1 MMIIIFWEDA
11 LSLEDHPTVRS
22 VRARSRPEGIDNPVS
37 ADLIK
42 QIARDCGA
50 DDAGIIE
57 IDRAA
62 IAPQRGFIRKVYG
75 RTRSLLAIACSMNR
89 EPVRSPTRSVAN
101 EEFHGTYDHVNET
114 ARAIVRAL
122 DEQGIPSCNSV
133 AAFPMEMDL
142 PRIMMVQHKPIAV
155 EAGLGHMGIHRSVIH
170 PKFGSFVLL
179 GTVLLGREVDAY
191 DHPIDYNP
199 CLECKLCVAAC
210 PVGAIKPD
218 GAFDFLS
225 CWTHNYHDF
234 LGNFARWVE
243 KVADSKDARD
253 YRSRVP
259 RTETLNVWQS
269 LSFKPGYK
277 AAYCISACP
286 AGEDVIGPFL
296 ESRDA
301 HFADVVQPLIDKD
314 EFVYVIP
321 DTDAEDTVTRRFPHK
336 KVQHVTSGR
345 HTPSLQAYL
354 FSLSLGFQRGRARA
368 LDLVTHLTFT
378 GATPLQ
384 ATIIIKGRNLEVLP
398 GRHDGEARL
407 RIAADSQ
414 AWLSVLNRD
423 LELTEAIDTGLVR
436 HSDEGLFAS
445 FMRCFPS

>member
-1 MMIIIFWEDA
+1 M
-11 LSLEDHPTVRS
+11 SLDDHPTVRA
-22 VRARSRPEGIDNPVS
+22 VRARRSQDVPNVPVS
-37 ADLIK
+37 SELIK
-42 QIARDCGA
+42 DIARKCGA

-57 IDRAA
+57 IERAA
-62 IAPQRGFIRKVYG
+62 IAPQRDYIRKVFG
-75 RTRSLLAIACSMNR
+75 RTRSLLAVACSMNR
-89 EPVRSPTRSVAN
+89 EPVRSPARSVAN

-122 DEQGIPSCNSV
+122 GEHGIPSCNAV

-155 EAGLGHMGIHRSVIH
+155 EAGLGRMGIHRSIIH

-179 GTVLLGREVDAY
+179 GTILLGCEVDAH

-218 GAFDFLS
+218 GSFDFLS
-225 CWTHNYHDF
+225 CHTHNYHDF
-234 LGNFARWVE
+234 LGNFSQWVE

-253 YRSRVP
+253 YRARVP

-296 ESRDA
+296 
-301 HFADVVQPLIDKD
+301 
-314 EFVYVIP
+314 
-321 DTDAEDTVTRRFPHK
+321 
-336 KVQHVTSGR
+336 
-345 HTPSLQAYL
+345 
-354 FSLSLGFQRGRARA
+354 QRGRARG
-368 LDLVTHLTFT
+368 LDLVTHLSFT
-378 GATPLQ
+378 GASALD
-384 ATIIIKGRNLEVLP
+384 ATVVIKGKDLQVVP
-398 GRHDGEARL
+398 GRHLGDAAL
-407 RIAADSQ
+407 NITADSQ
-414 AWLSVLNRD
+414 AWLRVQNRD
-423 LELTEAIDTGLVR
+423 LELAEAIDSKLVSY
-436 HSDEGLFAS
+436 SDEKLFTAY
-445 FMRCFPS
+445 MRCFPL

>member
-1 MMIIIFWEDA
+1 M
-11 LSLEDHPTVRS
+11 SLEDHPTVRT
-22 VRARSRPEGIDNPVS
+22 VRARSRDGVPDSPVS
-37 ADLIK
+37 ADFIK
-42 QIARDCGA
+42 QIARECGA

-57 IDRAA
+57 FDRAS
-62 IAPQRGFIRKVYG
+62 IAPQRDYIRKVYG

-122 DEQGIPSCNSV
+122 GEHGVASCNSV

-155 EAGLGHMGIHRSVIH
+155 EAGLGLMGIHRSVIH

-179 GTVLLGREVDAY
+179 GTILLGREVDAY

-225 CWTHNYHDF
+225 CHTHNYHDF
-234 LGNFARWVE
+234 LGNFAQWVE
-243 KVADSKDARD
+243 KVADSTDAKD

-296 ESRDA
+296 ESRDS
-301 HFADVVQPLIDKD
+301 HFAEIVQPLIDKD
-314 EFVYVIP
+314 ELVYVIP

-336 KVQHVTSGR
+336 KIQHVTSGR
-345 HTPSLQAYL
+345 HTGSLQAYL
-354 FSLSLGFQRGRARA
+354 FSLALGFQRGRARG
-368 LDLVTHLTFT
+368 LDLVTHLSFI
-378 GATPLQ
+378 GAHSLD
-384 ATIIIKGRNLEVLP
+384 ATVVIKGKHLEVVP
-398 GRHDGEARL
+398 GRHVGDAGL
-407 RIAADSQ
+407 RITADSQ
-414 AWLSVLNRD
+414 AWLRVLNRD
-423 LELTEAIDTGLVR
+423 LELGDAIGAEVITA
-436 HSDEGLFAS
+436 SDEKLLAAY
-445 FMRCFPS
+445 MRCFPL

>member
-1 MMIIIFWEDA
+1 M
-11 LSLEDHPTVRS
+11 SLDDHPTVRA
-22 VRARSRPEGIDNPVS
+22 VRARGSQNVREAAVS
-37 ADLIK
+37 AEFLK
-42 QIARDCGA
+42 QIARECGA
-50 DDAGIIE
+50 DDVGIIE
-57 IDRAA
+57 IERAA
-62 IAPQRGFIRKVYG
+62 IAPQLDYIRKVYG
-75 RTRSLLAIACSMNR
+75 RTRSLLAIVCHMNR
-89 EPVRSPTRSVAN
+89 EPVRSPSRSVAN

-122 DEQGIPSCNSV
+122 DEHGIPSCNSV

-155 EAGLGHMGIHRSVIH
+155 EAGLGRMGIHRSIIH

-179 GTVLLGREVDAY
+179 GTILLGREVDAY

-218 GAFDFLS
+218 GGFDFMS
-225 CWTHNYHDF
+225 CFTHNYHDF
-234 LGNFARWVE
+234 LGNFATWVE
-243 KVADSKDARD
+243 KVADSKDAKD
-253 YRSRVP
+253 YRARVP
-259 RTETLNVWQS
+259 RTETMNVWQS

-296 ESRDA
+296 HDRDA
-301 HFADVVQPLIDKD
+301 HFTEVVKPLIDKD

-345 HTPSLQAYL
+345 HTGSIQAYM
-354 FSLSLGFQRGRARA
+354 FSLSLGFQRGRARG
-368 LDLVTHLTFT
+368 LDFVTHLSFT
-378 GATPLQ
+378 GASAFA
-384 ATIIIKGRNLEVLP
+384 ATVVIKGKDLQVVP
-398 GRHDGEARL
+398 GRHVGEAAL
-407 RIAADSQ
+407 RITADTK
-414 AWLSVLNRD
+414 AWLGVLNRD
-423 LELTEAIDTGLVR
+423 LALADAIGSQLV
-436 HSDEGLFAS
+436 SYDDQKLFAAY
-445 FMRCFPS
+445 MRCFPL

>member
-1 MMIIIFWEDA
+1 
-11 LSLEDHPTVRS
+11 LSLEDHPTVRT
-22 VRARSRPEGIDNPVS
+22 VRARSRQEPRVVPIS
-37 ADLIK
+37 ASLIK

-50 DDAGIIE
+50 DDVGIIE
-57 IDRAA
+57 LDRAA
-62 IAPQRGFIRKVYG
+62 IAPQLNYIRKVYG

-122 DEQGIPSCNSV
+122 EEHGIPSCNSV

-142 PRIMMVQHKPIAV
+142 PRIMMIQHKPIAV

-179 GTVLLGREVDAY
+179 GTILLGSEVDAY

-234 LGNFARWVE
+234 LGNFAQWVE
-243 KVADSKDARD
+243 KVADSKDAKD

-296 ESRDA
+296 ENRDE
-301 HFADVVQPLIDKD
+301 HFAEVVKPLIDKD
-314 EFVYVIP
+314 EFVYVIR

-336 KVQHVTSGR
+336 KVEYVSSGR
-345 HTPSLQAYL
+345 HSGSIQGYL
-354 FSLSLGFQRGRARA
+354 FSLSLGFQRGRARG
-368 LDLVTHLTFT
+368 LDFVTHLSFT
-378 GATPLQ
+378 GTTTLDATVV
-384 ATIIIKGRNLEVLP
+384 IKDRKLEMVP
-398 GRHDGEARL
+398 GRHVGEAGL
-407 RIAADSQ
+407 RVIADSE
-414 AWLSVLNRD
+414 AWLRVVNHDQD
-423 LELTEAIDTGLVR
+423 LAEAIGSKLVTP
-436 HSDEGLFAS
+436 SDEKLFAA
-445 FMRCFPS
+445 FMRCFPH

>member
-1 MMIIIFWEDA
+1 
-11 LSLEDHPTVRS
+11 LSLEDHRTVKN
-22 VRARSRPEGIDNPVS
+22 VRARSRQDSPDLPIS
-37 ADLIK
+37 ANLIK

-50 DDAGIIE
+50 DDAGIVDIN
-57 IDRAA
+57 RPA
-62 IAPQRGFIRKVYG
+62 IAPQLNFIRKVYG
-75 RTRSLLAIACSMNR
+75 RTQSLLAIACSMNR

-114 ARAIVRAL
+114 SRAIVRVL
-122 DEQGIPSCNSV
+122 EEHGIPSCNSV

-155 EAGLGHMGIHRSVIH
+155 EAGLGQMGIHRSIIH
-170 PKFGSFVLL
+170 PKFGSFILL
-179 GTVLLGREVDAY
+179 GTILLGREVDSY
-191 DHPIDYNP
+191 DQPIDYNP

-225 CWTHNYHDF
+225 CQTHNYHDF
-234 LGNFARWVE
+234 LGNFAQWVE
-243 KVADSKDARD
+243 KVADSKDAKD

-259 RTETLNVWQS
+259 RTETLNIWQS

-296 ESRDA
+296 ASRDA
-301 HFADVVQPLIDKD
+301 HYADVVKPLIDKD

-345 HTPSLQAYL
+345 HTPSIQGYL
-354 FSLSLGFQRGRARA
+354 FSLSLGFQRGKARG
-368 LDLVTHLTFT
+368 LDLVTHMTFT
-378 GATPLQ
+378 GATALDV
-384 ATIIIKGRNLEVLP
+384 TVVIKDRALEVVAD
-398 GRHDGEARL
+398 RHAGEAGL
-407 RIAADSQ
+407 RIVADTH
-414 AWLSVLNRD
+414 AWLNVLNRNLD
-423 LELTEAIDTGLVR
+423 VAEAIGSGAVKP
-436 HSDEGLFAS
+436 SDEKLFAA
-445 FMRCFPS
+445 FMRCFPI

>member
-1 MMIIIFWEDA
+1 M
-11 LSLEDHPTVRS
+11 SLDDHPAVRA
-22 VRARSRPEGIDNPVS
+22 VRARNSQPVADVPVAS
-37 ADLIK
+37 DLIK
-42 QIARDCGA
+42 RIALECGA
-50 DDAGIIE
+50 DDVGIIE
-57 IDRAA
+57 FERAA
-62 IAPQRGFIRKVYG
+62 IAPQRDFIRKIYG
-75 RTRSLLAIACSMNR
+75 RTRSLLAIVCHMNR
-89 EPVRSPTRSVAN
+89 EPVRSPSRSVAN

-114 ARAIVRAL
+114 ARAIVRML
-122 DEQGIPSCNSV
+122 DAHGIPACNSV

-155 EAGLGHMGIHRSVIH
+155 EAGLGRMGIHRSIIH

-179 GTVLLGREVDAY
+179 GCEVDAY

-218 GAFDFLS
+218 GGFDFLS
-225 CWTHNYHDF
+225 CHTHNYHDF
-234 LGNFARWVE
+234 LGNFTQWVE
-243 KVADSKDARD
+243 KVADSTDARD
-253 YRSRVP
+253 YRARVP

-296 ESRDA
+296 TDRDA

-345 HTPSLQAYL
+345 HTGSIQAYI
-354 FSLSLGFQRGRARA
+354 FSLSLGFQRGRARG
-368 LDLVTHLTFT
+368 LDFVTHLRFT
-378 GATPLQ
+378 GASTLDMTV
-384 ATIIIKGRNLEVLP
+384 AIKGKELQVVP
-398 GRHDGEARL
+398 GRHVGDAALNITADTQGWL
-407 RIAADSQ
+407 RIQ
-414 AWLSVLNRD
+414 NRD
-423 LELTEAIDTGLVR
+423 LELAAAIAAELVSY
-436 HSDEGLFAS
+436 SDEKLFAAY
-445 FMRCFPS
+445 MRCFPL